1 MRTRLPLIVA
11 VGAGLVGLGALAAG
25 GRVLDQPPQTTRPQ
39 QAFPDL
45 VGALKATDGCLGVE
59 LARTQSGKNLIFAW
73 FKDKKAMMTWY
84 YSERHQQIMDQLFVH
99 DGENDSPKPL
109 EGISDDFGPI
119 MVIASITMA
128 DESKFDATRL
138 PISQIAIELYAPI
151 SGGLFLGG
159 RFAPEGVT
167 VPKMHDYTPKSRTK
181 DPD

>member
-1 MRTRLPLIVA
+1 MRTRSHLIVA

-25 GRVLDQPPQTTRPQ
+25 GRVQDQPPPTTKPQ

-45 VGALKATDGCLGVE
+45 VGALKATEGCLGVE
-59 LARTQSGKNLIFAW
+59 LARTQSGKNVIFAW
-73 FKDKKAMMTWY
+73 FKDKKAMMTRY
-84 YSERHQQIMDQLFVH
+84 YSERHQEVMDRILVH
-99 DGENDSPKPL
+99 AGETDSHKPL
-109 EGISDDFGPI
+109 EGISDDVGPI
-119 MVIASITMA
+119 MVIASVTMA
-128 DESKFDATRL
+128 DESKFDATML
-138 PISQIAIELYAPI
+138 PISQIAIEMYAPI

>member
-1 MRTRLPLIVA
+1 MRTRSHLIVTI
-11 VGAGLVGLGALAAG
+11 GAGLVGLGALAAG
-25 GRVLDQPPQTTRPQ
+25 GRVQDQPPPTTKPQ
-39 QAFPDL
+39 QVFPDL

-59 LARTQSGKNLIFAW
+59 LARTQSGMNLIFAW

-99 DGENDSPKPL
+99 DDENDSHKPL
-109 EGISDDFGPI
+109 EGIGDDFGPI
-119 MVIASITMA
+119 MVIASVTMA
-128 DESKFDATRL
+128 DESKFDETRL

-159 RFAPEGVT
+159 RFAPKGVT